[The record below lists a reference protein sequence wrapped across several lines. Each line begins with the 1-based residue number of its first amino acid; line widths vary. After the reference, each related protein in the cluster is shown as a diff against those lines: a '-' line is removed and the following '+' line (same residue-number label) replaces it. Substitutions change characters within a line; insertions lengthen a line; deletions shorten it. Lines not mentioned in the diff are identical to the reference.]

1 MDRAQ
6 GDPRT
11 GDALPDD
18 RPRLHRLHR
27 AVARGNRTL
36 TAIRG
41 KARRRHQPNNFRYRL
56 MGMKRMEHAKNLEV
70 IIVGAGIGGLTFAL
84 ALDQVGVRCR
94 LYEGA
99 AEFKPLGVGLNL
111 LPHAMR

>member
-1 MDRAQ
+1 
-6 GDPRT
+6 
-11 GDALPDD
+11 
-18 RPRLHRLHR
+18 
-27 AVARGNRTL
+27 
-36 TAIRG
+36 
-41 KARRRHQPNNFRYRL
+41 
-56 MGMKRMEHAKNLEV
+56 MEHAKNLEV